1 MKTRA
6 RPAEFMMILAA
17 LIGSGAV
24 LCMPLRVAKADDAAD
39 AAAAARERAVGRATE
54 RGLNWL
60 AGRYENGLPPES
72 EAPVAVVSLS
82 GLAFLEAGATP
93 DQGRYG
99 RALRRCIDGVVDR
112 ADPKTGLIADKPMQG
127 PMYGHAYA
135 TLFLAEAFAKAP
147 DDRLKETLA
156 RAVDLIGRA
165 QNRDGGWRYLPRP
178 MDADVSVT
186 ACQIVALTAAKR
198 VGLTVPEGAI
208 ERGVAFVRKC
218 QDLGDGGFHY
228 MPDNA
233 AGGSDLPRS
242 AAAVAALQL
251 AAAAADDDPAG
262 ARVRDYDRGMAYLAR
277 TLLAKRQG
285 ANGHFYYGAYY
296 AALATWMHGG
306 DARSWAYPVVR
317 AQLLDRQ
324 RDDGAW
330 EGDFSREYATASAL
344 VALQVPDSHL
354 ATFRPVAEKRGGDRG
369 ARE

>member
-6 RPAEFMMILAA
+6 RPIGFLAGLA
-17 LIGSGAV
+17 VIVGSGAAF
-24 LCMPLRVAKADDAAD
+24 CMRPGVARADDAAD
-39 AAAAARERAVGRATE
+39 AAAARERAVGRATE
-54 RGLNWL
+54 RGLTWL
-60 AGRYENGLPPES
+60 AGRYDNGLPPES

-99 RALRRCIDGVVDR
+99 KALRRCIEGVVDR
-112 ADPKTGLIADKPMQG
+112 VDPKTGLIADKPMQG

-135 TLFLAEAFAKAP
+135 TLFLAEAYAKTH

-156 RAVDLIGRA
+156 RAVELIGRA
-165 QNRDGGWRYLPRP
+165 QNRDGGWRYLPKP

-186 ACQIVALTAAKR
+186 ACQLVALTAAKR
-198 VGLTVPEGAI
+198 VGLAVPEGAI
-208 ERGVAFVRKC
+208 ERGVAFIRKC
-218 QDLGDGGFHY
+218 QDGDDGGFHY

-242 AAAVAALQL
+242 AAAVVALQR
-251 AAAAADDDPAG
+251 AAATDDDDGAG
-262 ARVRDYDRGMAYLAR
+262 ARGRDYDRAVAYLAR
-277 TLLAKRQG
+277 TLLANRQRNSG
-285 ANGHFYYGAYY
+285 YFYYGAYY

-324 RDDGAW
+324 REDGSW
-330 EGDFSREYATASAL
+330 EGDYSREYATASAL

-354 ATFRPVAEKRGGDRG
+354 ATFRPVAGKPNRVGG
-369 ARE
+369 AAKE